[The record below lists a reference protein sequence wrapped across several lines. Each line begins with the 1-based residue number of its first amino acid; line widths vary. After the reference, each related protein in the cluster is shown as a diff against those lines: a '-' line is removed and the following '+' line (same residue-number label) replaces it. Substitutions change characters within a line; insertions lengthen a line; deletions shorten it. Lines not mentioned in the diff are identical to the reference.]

1 MGLTDPREPAA
12 VHSCHPAGQRAGA
25 DRTRPDF
32 SGGKAGLVV
41 GTFVFVVQWL
51 SYVQLCDPMN
61 CSTAGFPVLHS
72 LPEFAQIHVH

>member
-41 GTFVFVVQWL
+41 GTFVFVVMVLVRKATPKSQEH
-51 SYVQLCDPMN
+51 DF
-61 CSTAGFPVLHS
+61 TAS
-72 LPEFAQIHVH
+72 LF